1 MKEKIEN
8 KSAEIKKAVEKLP
21 FFEISDISPLNN
33 DKNFLKVLFYR
44 LSKKK
49 ELHSLKKGF
58 YASDKFIENMKREG
72 LLSAYVEFVGNV
84 IYRPSYLSLEYV
96 LEKYGVLS
104 EAVNSI
110 TLVSE
115 KRTNKFS
122 NDLGSFTYRKIKKP
136 LFLGFEIKQKGGF
149 LIAEATLAKA
159 MFDFLYFRK
168 NILSSI
174 SQIEELRLNLDN
186 FSKKD
191 FKELEMYVKLEKSK
205 KMREIFNIL
214 IK

>member
-1 MKEKIEN
+1 MKEKKEN

-21 FFEISDISPLNN
+21 FFEISDLSPLSNN
-33 DKNFLKVLFYR
+33 RNFLKVLFYR
-44 LSKKK
+44 MSKRG

-58 YASDKFIENMKREG
+58 YASDKFIETIKREG
-72 LLSAYVEFVGNV
+72 LFNEYVEFVGNV

-104 EAVNSI
+104 ETVNSI

-115 KRTNKFS
+115 KKTNKFF
-122 NDLGSFTYRKIKKP
+122 NDLGVFSYRKIKKS
-136 LFLGFEIKQKGGF
+136 LFLGFEIQKKENF

-168 NILSSI
+168 NILSSK
-174 SQIEELRLNLDN
+174 SQMEELRLNLDN

-205 KMREIFNIL
+205 KMKELYNYL